1 MSQALIIGGVAVAGL
16 IAFTMGRKGEAEAK
30 GMSEEAQFLYAQQ
43 QAAAAEFERM
53 QIRQAELDRKEAE
66 DDARRERQ
74 MQEDRERN
82 QRMLDD
88 QMRRLQEQEDR
99 RDREWEERQTWER
112 EQKRQR
118 ATEIALAAAAETER
132 IQARQDYRD
141 AQEAISDAIREAQ
154 GQAQQQI
161 STAVRQGTGIYGV
174 EDDDDVGFVSPR
186 TRTRTS
192 LPSGSTTIT
201 SGIHQ
206 VNDPYAAQRAAQEIK
221 VKQLQAQVNAQIERS
236 KWETRMSGSSNTTP
250 AYSSGR
256 GGPGRSFSPV
266 AGTSSTVEIHHDWDW
281 DD

>member
-16 IAFTMGRKGEAEAK
+16 IAFTMGRKGEVEAE
-30 GMSEEAQFLYAQQ
+30 GISGEAQFLLAQQ

-53 QIRQAELDRKEAE
+53 QMRQAELDRKEAE
-66 DDARRERQ
+66 DDARRERE
-74 MQEDRERN
+74 MRERDERDH
-82 QRMLDD
+82 QRRMDEI
-88 QMRRLQEQEDR
+88 QRENERQDR

-141 AQEAISDAIREAQ
+141 AQEALADAIREAQ
-154 GQAQQQI
+154 ATATSQPSVSNGYSSMVDDWEGETVPVGS
-161 STAVRQGTGIYGV
+161 STRMIQPS
-174 EDDDDVGFVSPR
+174 VS
-186 TRTRTS
+186 
-192 LPSGSTTIT
+192 STTIA

-206 VNDPYAAQRAAQEIK
+206 VNDPYAAQRAAQAIK
-221 VKQLQAQVNAQIERS
+221 VKQLQAQVNAQKERS

-266 AGTSSTVEIHHDWDW
+266 AGTSSTVELHHDWDW
-281 DD
+281 YD